1 MTLVLVLIKESF
13 MLYINIRHCSNN
25 HQNPFC
31 HYFSLSSKIFST
43 GCNIPAKAIT
53 LYKTGCLA
61 IATLIP
67 TADVLV
73 RQCIDGQTSAYRVLY
88 ERYSKAMFNTA
99 LRIVNKTADAEDVLQ
114 DSFTDA
120 FMQLSSFENKST
132 FGAWLK
138 QIVVFKSITLLKKQR
153 MSFVDMEKAEDL
165 PDENEI
171 DEADIWYTV
180 DMIKQTVQQLPDGY
194 RTVLSLYLFEGY
206 DHEEISEI
214 LGVAQSTVRT
224 QYIRAKQ
231 KLLKLLKKGEVYE
244 Q

>member
-1 MTLVLVLIKESF
+1 
-13 MLYINIRHCSNN
+13 
-25 HQNPFC
+25 
-31 HYFSLSSKIFST
+31 
-43 GCNIPAKAIT
+43 
-53 LYKTGCLA
+53 
-61 IATLIP
+61 
-67 TADVLV
+67 
-73 RQCIDGQTSAYRVLY
+73 
-88 ERYSKAMFNTA
+88 MFNTA
-99 LRIVNKTADAEDVLQ
+99 LRIVNKAADAEDVLQ

-120 FMQLSSFENKST
+120 FMQLSFFENKST

-138 QIVVFKSITLLKKQR
+138 QIVVFKSITFLKKQR

-165 PDENEI
+165 PDESES
-171 DEADIWYTV
+171 DEVGTEYTV
-180 DMIKQTVQQLPDGY
+180 DMIKQTIKQLPDGY

-231 KLLKLLKKGEVYE
+231 KLLKLLRKGEVYE

>member
-1 MTLVLVLIKESF
+1 MPTNFPSHQKYFPHHATFRQKRL
-13 MLYINIRHCSNN
+13 LYIKPVS
-25 HQNPFC
+25 
-31 HYFSLSSKIFST
+31 
-43 GCNIPAKAIT
+43 
-53 LYKTGCLA
+53 LA
-61 IATLIP
+61 IETLIP

-120 FMQLSSFENKST
+120 FMQLSSFEQKST

-165 PDENEI
+165 PDEKEL
-171 DEADIWYTV
+171 DETDIWYTV
-180 DMIKQTVQQLPDGY
+180 DMIKQTMQQLPDGY

>member
-1 MTLVLVLIKESF
+1 M
-13 MLYINIRHCSNN
+13 Y
-25 HQNPFC
+25 
-31 HYFSLSSKIFST
+31 
-43 GCNIPAKAIT
+43 
-53 LYKTGCLA
+53 
-61 IATLIP
+61 
-67 TADVLV
+67 
-73 RQCIDGQTSAYRVLY
+73 
-88 ERYSKAMFNTA
+88 NTA
-99 LRIVNKTADAEDVLQ
+99 LRIVNKTTDAEDVLQ

-120 FMQLSSFENKST
+120 FMQLGSFEHKST

-153 MSFVDMEKAEDL
+153 ISFVEMEKAEDL
-165 PDENEI
+165 PDENEL
-171 DEADIWYTV
+171 DQGDMGYTV
-180 DMIKQTVQQLPDGY
+180 DMIRQTTQQLPDGY